1 MTGYI
6 RAIVDLQ
13 EAAAIIEREAKEA
26 TGEDREAV
34 LDILDNIDQAIN
46 GLEDLTE

>member
-1 MTGYI
+1 MIFKDAVTH
-6 RAIVDLQ
+6 LQ
-13 EAAAIIEREAKEA
+13 QAAAIIEREAHGA
-26 TGEDREAV
+26 TGEEREAV